1 MENKGKKILIVGGGV
16 SGLGTSA
23 LMLQTLKEKYGD
35 DIILVSPEEEK
46 QQRLTENDF
55 ANIPS
60 MKITA
65 PPIMQKLHMPG
76 APKSGQEN
84 RRERRKN
91 NRKK

>member
-35 DIILVSPEEEK
+35 DIILVSPEEAK

-65 PPIMQKLHMPG
+65 PPIMQKFHMPG